1 MPETSHVDLAIQLL
15 RDAAGFFRNVGEQN
29 GPLKTEMFDNAKVY
43 EQVASLLEDDPQ
55 GLIDL
60 EED

>member
-1 MPETSHVDLAIQLL
+1 MPKTTHVELAIQLL

-29 GPLKTEMFDNAKVY
+29 RPLKSEMFDNANVY
-43 EQVASLLEDDPQ
+43 EEVARLLEDDPE
-55 GLIDL
+55 GTIKL